1 MKIWVVGTESLY
13 LRLSS
18 LRLRQTAWIQKDVYQ
33 SPRLLSEKMTNPP
46 DLCFFDDTSISAW
59 SVLLQHWRG
68 DTGLAAVLLTHSHEG
83 ALKGLSAGMTVL
95 DWKDVA
101 EALPPLIE
109 GRNTLIAFA
118 YERTSQAFGLLTGR
132 SPDLPADVPLDDFF
146 DSIDP
151 IDQRILNLMLE
162 GHKHT
167 VIADRLEV
175 SQSTVSRRV
184 RALVKDFQLGSVA
197 EMLTRFSFHTQRK
210 LRPKVSGRVGQRR
223 ICNAS
228 AHPSTAVLWEYPV
241 MVSSKKLPRMFPSLD
256 VSAVFSMTA

>member
-18 LRLRQTAWIQKDVYQ
+18 LRLRQTAWIEKSTYQ
-33 SPRLLSEKMTNPP
+33 SPRLLSEEMNNPP

-59 SVLLQHWRG
+59 GVLLQHWRG
-68 DTGLAAVLLTHSHEG
+68 DTGLAAVLLTKTPQG
-83 ALKGLSAGMTVL
+83 VLRGLSAGMTVL
-95 DWKDVA
+95 DGDDA
-101 EALPPLIE
+101 ADALPNLIE
-109 GRNTLIAFA
+109 GRKALIASA
-118 YERTSQAFGLLTGR
+118 YERTSKAFALLTGR
-132 SPDLPADVPLDDFF
+132 SPDLPSDVPLDDFF
-146 DSIDP
+146 DSVDP

-162 GHKHT
+162 GHNHT

-184 RALVKDFQLGSVA
+184 RALVNDFQLGSVA

-210 LRPKVSGRVGQRR
+210 RPKATEKGGQRR

-241 MVSSKKLPRMFPSLD
+241 MVSSKKLPLMFPSLD